1 MTTNNSIMRRSHE
14 RVYCHF
20 RARVHLTLLIT
31 TDDCGAFQVENEAL
45 TGTLQR
51 MSVQSNQDQ
60 MEIQRLSNDLAQGK
74 ARVIELQDGWQASV
88 LEQPAHGLG
97 RELPPT
103 LLRPSIAPHFCLRK
117 VAHGARGRA

>member
-1 MTTNNSIMRRSHE
+1 MRRSHE

-74 ARVIELQDGWQASV
+74 ARVIELQDMVGVLRKASGRHRA
-88 LEQPAHGLG
+88 QTRRHGLTCDRG
-97 RELPPT
+97 
-103 LLRPSIAPHFCLRK
+103 LRLK
-117 VAHGARGRA
+117 VRQVY

>member
-1 MTTNNSIMRRSHE
+1 M
-14 RVYCHF
+14 
-20 RARVHLTLLIT
+20 HLTLLIT

-74 ARVIELQDGWQASV
+74 ARVIELQDMVGV
-88 LEQPAHGLG
+88 
-97 RELPPT
+97 
-103 LLRPSIAPHFCLRK
+103 LRK
-117 VAHGARGRA
+117 DRDALVRSAGDDGSEVREELQKL